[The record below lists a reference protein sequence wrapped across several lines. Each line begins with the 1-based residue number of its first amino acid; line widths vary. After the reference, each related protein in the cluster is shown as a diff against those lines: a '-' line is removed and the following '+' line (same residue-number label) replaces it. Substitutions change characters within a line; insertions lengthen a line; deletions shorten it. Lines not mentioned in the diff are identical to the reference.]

1 MTLHHL
7 LSATDL
13 SREELR
19 RHLELSRFFHS
30 QHQSGKSNWDMATG
44 KILASLFFESSTRT
58 RFSFEAAMYRL
69 GGQVMSL
76 EDGASSSVKKGESL
90 SDMGQIIS
98 GYADIVV
105 VRHPLAQSVAEFS
118 SRSTIPVINA
128 GDGPNQHPSQS
139 ILDIYA
145 IQQLQGHIDGL
156 YIGVVGDLKYGR
168 TVNSLIHLL
177 SQYDGLTFYLIS
189 DPELGLDPTLHAHL
203 IAAGHTVV
211 ETDRLDDSL
220 PHLDVLYM
228 TRVQEERFATPDAYL
243 RVKDKIELRLSHLAT
258 AKPTLSILHPLP
270 RITEIETA
278 VDTHPAAKYFDQAQ
292 WGLFVRMGII
302 VASLFPE
309 FEI

>member
-13 SREELR
+13 SRDDLDR
-19 RHLELSRFFHS
+19 YLSLAQFFHT
-30 QHQSGKSNWDMATG
+30 HHLSGTSNWTIATG

-69 GGQVMSL
+69 GGHVMSL
-76 EDGASSSVKKGESL
+76 EDGSSSSVKKGETL

-98 GYADIVV
+98 GYADIVI
-105 VRHPLAQSVAEFS
+105 VRHPKAQSVSEFS

-145 IQQLQGHIDGL
+145 IHKLQGCIDGL
-156 YIGVVGDLKYGR
+156 HIGVVGDLKYGR
-168 TVNSLIHLL
+168 TVNSLLHLL
-177 SQYDGLTFYLIS
+177 SGYTNLTFYLIS
-189 DPELGLDPTLHAHL
+189 DPELGLDTGLKHL
-203 IAAGHTVV
+203 LTAAGHTVF
-211 ETDRLDDSL
+211 ESDNLEANIA
-220 PHLDVLYM
+220 HLDVLYM
-228 TRVQEERFATPDAYL
+228 TRVQEERFATPDSYH
-243 RVKDKIELRLSHLAT
+243 RVKDKAELRLNQLIH
-258 AKPTLSILHPLP
+258 AKPNLSILHPLP
-270 RITEIETA
+270 RVTEIATD
-278 VDTHPAAKYFDQAQ
+278 VDSHPAAHYFDQAK

-309 FEI
+309 FEV